1 MDNKEKNLPI
11 GDDGAEFE
19 IPDVTVFEGYSEVKN
34 ANEAQKSAKP
44 RKKRTPK
51 KPAEDLAQISFDVFD
66 TATEPSSNEGKR
78 KKTGKHPLPDNAEG
92 TAHDESVVA
101 AEDSSDGSVNE
112 ISTVNETSDTVIDEI
127 DATTAADEADN
138 KPDTNTTAAD
148 TEGEEITARTDPD
161 DAAPIA
167 IDLIETLRTDTEPTD
182 KSGAYGTLDEDA
194 REAQA
199 ASEDESNATTDEDI
213 DGNQA
218 ENEASAD
225 DDTAGAAIFETDADG
240 RRIIPDDYF
249 PDDALSYGTPEP
261 TENIEVIDLLGD
273 PISEPSDVIQT
284 EQVCEVVEEIVE
296 VTEQEYE
303 HPDPTVAPEAA
314 YDPEHPRRIDAIFD
328 FIELLIFT
336 LVSVLVITSFF
347 VKHAVVDGKSM
358 QNTLQH
364 GDVLIIS
371 DLFYEPAPGDVIV
384 FEDYSLEKEAYRKP
398 LVKRV
403 IAVEGQR
410 VTVKRDG
417 IYVDYDDNADG
428 PLYEPY
434 VYTSDPD
441 YEYRIVKVC
450 DEISSLDTFGFN
462 DEGYWFIVP
471 EGEVF
476 ALGDHRDDS
485 TDSRDLGTIR
495 VDAILGKVLF
505 RVFPFDDIGAI
516 NDITD

>member
-1 MDNKEKNLPI
+1 M
-11 GDDGAEFE
+11 
-19 IPDVTVFEGYSEVKN
+19 
-34 ANEAQKSAKP
+34 
-44 RKKRTPK
+44 
-51 KPAEDLAQISFDVFD
+51 
-66 TATEPSSNEGKR
+66 
-78 KKTGKHPLPDNAEG
+78 
-92 TAHDESVVA
+92 
-101 AEDSSDGSVNE
+101 
-112 ISTVNETSDTVIDEI
+112 
-127 DATTAADEADN
+127 
-138 KPDTNTTAAD
+138 
-148 TEGEEITARTDPD
+148 
-161 DAAPIA
+161 
-167 IDLIETLRTDTEPTD
+167 
-182 KSGAYGTLDEDA
+182 
-194 REAQA
+194 
-199 ASEDESNATTDEDI
+199 
-213 DGNQA
+213 
-218 ENEASAD
+218 
-225 DDTAGAAIFETDADG
+225 
-240 RRIIPDDYF
+240 
-249 PDDALSYGTPEP
+249 
-261 TENIEVIDLLGD
+261 
-273 PISEPSDVIQT
+273 
-284 EQVCEVVEEIVE
+284 
-296 VTEQEYE
+296 
-303 HPDPTVAPEAA
+303 
-314 YDPEHPRRIDAIFD
+314 
-328 FIELLIFT
+328 
-336 LVSVLVITSFF
+336 
-347 VKHAVVDGKSM
+347 VDGKSM